1 MTDPVALFIRTEREK
16 LIEAAPAPHAA
27 RLWHEARRR
36 GAAALRRSMS
46 AAGWLVRLAVAA
58 ATLVSFVAVRPEAHF
73 LLLLCALSIW
83 LTRGACAPLHP
94 PSRKGTTR

>member
-1 MTDPVALFIRTEREK
+1 MTDPVASFIRGERET
-16 LIEAAPAPHAA
+16 LLEAAPPPHAA

-36 GAAALRRSMS
+36 NAAALRRSLR

-58 ATLVSFVAVRPEAHF
+58 AALASFLFVRPEAHF

-83 LTRGACAPLHP
+83 LTWGACAPVR
-94 PSRKGTTR
+94 SQKGILE